1 MNISINLLNSSH
13 DPDSE
18 HKSSEVSLDHNDGT
32 YINKRAHS
40 ARESYGLEVL
50 DNTVETINLHE
61 NPVVRAAS
69 HPLAYSDHNFQF
81 NDEKA
86 LQNIL
91 DDALS
96 SDSDS
101 LDDDCLRSVDV
112 FSSDSEDENYMN
124 FED

>member
-1 MNISINLLNSSH
+1 M
-13 DPDSE
+13 
-18 HKSSEVSLDHNDGT
+18 
-32 YINKRAHS
+32 
-40 ARESYGLEVL
+40 
-50 DNTVETINLHE
+50 
-61 NPVVRAAS
+61 VRAAS
-69 HPLAYSDHNFQF
+69 VPLAYSDHNFQF

-124 FED
+124 FEDEPGRAGSKFKSVMM